1 MSVVV
6 KGARSQ
12 SHSPTFSNSPSEPLA
27 PHIETI
33 KLILSSLGRSVQR
46 TSQGPMKLGHYRFM
60 ASGERVRDGS
70 ESGSSFFLLFLDT
83 TLPWRNERA
92 TPLCDSLG
100 VRIQATCRWL
110 RGSIRL
116 D

>member
-1 MSVVV
+1 MLILHIEFYGMSVVV

-60 ASGERVRDGS
+60 ASRHDIALAQRTSYSVVRFSWSSD
-70 ESGSSFFLLFLDT
+70 SGNLSVASGF
-83 TLPWRNERA
+83 N
-92 TPLCDSLG
+92 
-100 VRIQATCRWL
+100 
-110 RGSIRL
+110 
-116 D
+116 